1 MNEPIIQAKNMS
13 LGYDKNKDIIKSANF
28 KIYKKDF
35 IIITGKSGSG
45 KSTLLKSFYGDLNLT
60 SGELEVCDN
69 QMSNIG
75 KKRLQNLRQKIGIV
89 FQNYRLINEWN
100 IEKNVMLPLIVQ
112 NFSYEESKRQ
122 VEKLLKHVK
131 LQLKMEKYPLELSG
145 GEQQR
150 VAIARA
156 MAHNPDL
163 ILCDE
168 PTGNLDDYSS
178 EMIWTLLRSAN
189 ESWGACV
196 VVVTHKQPSTLR
208 IMHRHFNIESG
219 YVYEID

>member
-1 MNEPIIQAKNMS
+1 M
-13 LGYDKNKDIIKSANF
+13 DI
-28 KIYKKDF
+28 
-35 IIITGKSGSG
+35 SG
-45 KSTLLKSFYGDLNLT
+45 
-60 SGELEVCDN
+60 GELEVCEN
-69 QMSNIG
+69 EMNEIS
-75 KKRLQNLRQKIGIV
+75 KKRLQFLRRKIGII
-89 FQNYRLINEWN
+89 FQNYKLINEWN
-100 IEKNVMLPLIVQ
+100 VEQNVMLPLIVQ
-112 NFSYEESKRQ
+112 GFSFEDSKNQ
-122 VEKLLKHVK
+122 AQKLLRHVK
-131 LQLKMEKYPLELSG
+131 LQLKLEKYPLELSG

-196 VVVTHKQPSTLR
+196 VVVTHKQPATLR

-219 YVYEID
+219 YVYEIN